1 MRAKKL
7 SSDLVLKD
15 AKNKPELVKLQKEV
29 KDSVIEQLVAK
40 RKANN
45 YTQSDISVIT
55 GIQRPNISRFE
66 SGAYNPTLDMLVRLA
81 DSMDLRVKIS
91 FVEKSKMYI
100 F

>member
-29 KDSVIEQLVAK
+29 KDSVIEQLVTK
-40 RKANN
+40 RKAKN
-45 YTQSDISVIT
+45 YTQSDISIIT

-81 DSMDLRVKIS
+81 DSMDLKVKIS
-91 FVEKSKMYI
+91 FVEK
-100 F
+100 

>member
-40 RKANN
+40 RKAKN

-91 FVEKSKMYI
+91 FVEK
-100 F
+100 

>member
-40 RKANN
+40 RKAKN

-66 SGAYNPTLDMLVRLA
+66 SRAYNPTLDMLVRLA

-91 FVEKSKMYI
+91 FVEK
-100 F
+100 

>member
-29 KDSVIEQLVAK
+29 KHSVIEQLVAK
-40 RKANN
+40 RKAKN
-45 YTQSDISVIT
+45 YTQSDISVIS

-91 FVEKSKMYI
+91 FVEK
-100 F
+100 

>member
-40 RKANN
+40 RKAKN

-81 DSMDLRVKIS
+81 DSMDLKVKIS
-91 FVEKSKMYI
+91 FVEK
-100 F
+100 

>member
-29 KDSVIEQLVAK
+29 KDSVIDQLVSK
-40 RKANN
+40 RKAKN
-45 YTQSDISVIT
+45 YTQSDISMIT

-81 DSMDLRVKIS
+81 DSMDLKVKIA
-91 FVEKSKMYI
+91 FVEK
-100 F
+100 